1 MIWKTE
7 IINGG
12 YGTTTRL
19 HQGLGDLEKSIKLLF
34 GSEKKQKIKKHPYS

>member
-34 GSEKKQKIKKHPYS
+34 GFEKKQKIKKHPCS